1 MKFVSDL
8 GQVGGFLRVLRFSPP
23 TTGHESTEILLKMAL
38 NIYIKLLNE
47 TKSNGVMDLFSKV
60 MKRLYLYYIK
70 LNDHRIEIHYF
81 YYHESA
87 SVYFFTS
94 TVHCFGRFFRKVI
107 RTSLLDLRTIGT
119 STVGLSNYW
128 DFGLLGFRTIGHLDY
143 RVFGLLGFQTIGP
156 SDYRAF
162 GLSGLRTIGP
172 SDYRDDT
179 K

>member
-8 GQVGGFLRVLRFSPP
+8 RQVGGFLRVLRFPPP
-23 TTGHESTEILLKMAL
+23 TTRHEITEILLKMAL

-70 LNDHRIEIHYF
+70 LNDHSIELLYF

-128 DFGLLGFRTIGHLDY
+128 DFGLLGFRTSGHLDY